1 MSDAKDSASVDM
13 QRDRRDRIEIGR
25 RTFLRVAGAA
35 ASGGAGLAGI
45 LASGRAPAWAQGQ
58 KLHFLHWVDFVP
70 AGDEELTRQVGEAG
84 KALGAEITLERIN
97 ANDMQA
103 RITAAIE
110 SGNGPDIFQMLH
122 NWTHLYQKAC
132 TDVGELATWKES
144 DQGSYYDL
152 CRQASNVGGKWLS
165 VPYGVVGN
173 AVVYRK
179 DLFGEVGESEA
190 PKTWDDNRRI
200 GAKLKKKGIPFG
212 QTLGHTFGDAP
223 TFSYPYLWSWG
234 GKEVE
239 PDGRT
244 VAINSKEAVESIR
257 FLAAMYKDA
266 YDEGGLAWDDT
277 NNNRA
282 FLSGTIAAT
291 LNGASIYI
299 ESKRKP
305 QQYKTDK
312 GDEMWK
318 HLDHFPLPG
327 GPAGQF
333 SYHVPFAHAVMAY
346 SKNQKLAR
354 DFIKWMHSKEQFG
367 KWFMIEAGYSV
378 GSNKHWEQHPMWEK
392 LDPPMKPY
400 RTASGFARGFGHAG
414 PFSAKATEVYTKYIV
429 TDMYAKAVQGMK
441 PEDSA
446 KWAEGELKKI
456 YG

>member
-1 MSDAKDSASVDM
+1 MASE
-13 QRDRRDRIEIGR
+13 RSGRTLIGR
-25 RTFLRVAGAA
+25 RAFLKVTGAA
-35 ASGGAGLAGI
+35 AATTGVAGI
-45 LASGRAPAWAQGQ
+45 LESGRAPAWAQAK
-58 KLHFLHWVDFVP
+58 KLHLLHWVDFVP
-70 AGDEELTRQVGEAG
+70 AGDEELTRQMGEAG

-132 TDVGELATWKES
+132 TDVGELAGWKEK
-144 DQGSYYDL
+144 DQGAYYEL
-152 CRQASNVGGKWLS
+152 SKQAAQVGGKWLAL
-165 VPYGVVGN
+165 PYGVVGN

-179 DLFGEVGESEA
+179 DLFEEAGVKA
-190 PKTWDDNRRI
+190 PKTWQENREA
-200 GAKLKKKGIPFG
+200 GKKLKAKGFPMG

-239 PDGRT
+239 KDGKT
-244 VAINSKEAVESIR
+244 VAINSKETVESVK
-257 FLAAMYKDA
+257 FMVAMYKEA

-282 FLSGTIAAT
+282 FLSGTISAT

-305 QQYKTDK
+305 DQYKTDK
-312 GDEMWK
+312 GDQMWK
-318 HLDHFPLPG
+318 HLDHYPLPG

-333 SYHVPFAHAVMAY
+333 SYHVPFAHAVMSY
-346 SKNQKLAR
+346 SKNQALAR
-354 DFIKWMHSKEQFG
+354 DFLKWMHAKDQFG
-367 KWFMIEAGYSV
+367 KWFVIEAGYSV
-378 GSNKHWEQHPMWEK
+378 GSNKFWEQHPMWEK

-400 RTASGFARGFGHAG
+400 RTASGFARAFGYAG
-414 PFSAKATEVYTKYIV
+414 PFSAKATEVYTKYII
-429 TDMYAKAVQGMK
+429 TDMYAKAVQGMAA
-441 PEDSA
+441 EESV

>member
-1 MSDAKDSASVDM
+1 MTNE
-13 QRDRRDRIEIGR
+13 QGGRTQIGR
-25 RTFLRVAGAA
+25 RAFLKVTGAA
-35 ASGGAGLAGI
+35 AAATTGVAGI
-45 LASGRAPAWAQGQ
+45 LESGRAPAWAQAK
-58 KLHFLHWVDFVP
+58 KLQILHWVDFVP
-70 AGDEELTRQVGEAG
+70 AGDEELTRQMGEAG

-122 NWTHLYQKAC
+122 NWTHLYQRAC
-132 TDVGELATWKES
+132 TDIGELAGWKEK
-144 DQGSYYDL
+144 DQGAYYEL
-152 CRQASNVGGKWLS
+152 SKQAAQVGGKWLAL
-165 VPYGVVGN
+165 PYGVVGN

-179 DLFGEVGESEA
+179 DLFEAAGAKA
-190 PKTWDDNRRI
+190 PKTWQENREA
-200 GAKLKKKGIPFG
+200 GKKLKAKGFPMG

-223 TFSYPYLWSWG
+223 TFTYPYLWSWG

-239 PDGRT
+239 KDGKT
-244 VAINSKEAVESIR
+244 VAINSKETVESVK
-257 FLAAMYKDA
+257 FLVAMYKEA

-282 FLSGTIAAT
+282 FLSGTISAT

-305 QQYKTDK
+305 DQYKTDK
-312 GDEMWK
+312 GDQMWK
-318 HLDHFPLPG
+318 HLDHYPLPG

-333 SYHVPFAHAVMAY
+333 SYHVPFAHAVMSY
-346 SKNQKLAR
+346 SKNQALAR
-354 DFIKWMHSKEQFG
+354 DFLKWMHSKEQFG
-367 KWFMIEAGYSV
+367 KWFVIEAGYSV

-400 RTASGFARGFGHAG
+400 RTASGFARAFGYAG
-414 PFSAKATEVYTKYIV
+414 SFSAKATEVYTKYVI
-429 TDMYAKAVQGMK
+429 TDMYAKAVQGMAA
-441 PEDSA
+441 EESV

>member
-1 MSDAKDSASVDM
+1 MAEREQSDRTA
-13 QRDRRDRIEIGR
+13 IGR
-25 RTFLRVAGAA
+25 RTFLKSTAAVTAG
-35 ASGGAGLAGI
+35 GLAGV
-45 LASGRAPAWAQGQ
+45 LHASRAPAWAQGK
-58 KLHFLHWVDFVP
+58 KLHLLQWVDFVP
-70 AGDEELTRQVGEAG
+70 AGDEELTRQVAEAG

-132 TDVGELATWKES
+132 SDVGDLASWKEK
-144 DQGSYYDL
+144 DQGPYYDL
-152 CRQASNVGGKWLS
+152 SKQAALVGNKWLAL
-165 VPYGVVGN
+165 PYGVVGN
-173 AVVYRK
+173 AIAYRK
-179 DLFGEVGESEA
+179 DLFEEA
-190 PKTWDDNRRI
+190 GAKAPRTWEENRAA
-200 GAKLKKKGIPFG
+200 GAKLKKKGWPMG

-223 TFSYPYLWSWG
+223 TFTYPYLWSFG

-239 PDGRT
+239 KDGKT
-244 VAINSKEAVESIR
+244 VAINSKETVESVK
-257 FLAAMYKDA
+257 FMVAMWKDA

-282 FLSGTIAAT
+282 FLSGTISAT

-305 QQYKTDK
+305 DQYKTDK
-312 GDEMWK
+312 GDQMWK
-318 HLDHFPLPG
+318 HIDHFPLPG
-327 GPAGQF
+327 GPKGQY
-333 SYHVPFAHAVMAY
+333 SYHVPFAHAVMSY
-346 SKNQKLAR
+346 SKSQPLAR
-354 DFIKWMHSKEQFG
+354 DFLKWMHSKEQFG
-367 KWFMIEAGYSV
+367 KWFVIEAGYSV
-378 GSNKHWEQHPMWEK
+378 GSNKFWEQHPMWEK

-400 RTASGFARGFGHAG
+400 RTASGFARGFGYAG
-414 PFSAKATEVYTKYIV
+414 PFGAKATEAYTKYVI

-441 PEDSA
+441 PEDSV